1 MPKTILAIGP
11 HPDDIEFTIGGILVK
26 EVAHG
31 STVELLVMSRGESST
46 NGTPRQRQRE
56 AAAAAKLI
64 GAKLTWGDFG
74 GDSHIVYSSE
84 NVIAMARHIRELRP
98 DVVLANSPD
107 ANQHPDHVQAAAI
120 VRAAVRLARYGGVPE
135 LNKLLPHKV
144 GALYFYPATL
154 SAARQ
159 PDIIVDISQHVSK
172 WRKVLAAH
180 KSQLKT
186 KNYIDLVV
194 ARARVLGLAINS
206 KYAQGLY
213 LNDPMVLDVPSDVIA
228 SARNF

>member
-31 STVELLVMSRGESST
+31 SVIELLVMSRGESST
-46 NGTPRQRQRE
+46 NGTPRQRQQE
-56 AAAAAKLI
+56 ATAAAKLI
-64 GAKLTWGDFG
+64 GARLTWGDFG

-84 NVIAMARHIRELRP
+84 NVIAMARHIRTVHP

-107 ANQHPDHVQAAAI
+107 ENQHPDHVQAAAI

-135 LNKLLPHKV
+135 LKQLKPHAV
-144 GALYFYPATL
+144 DAVYFYPATL
-154 SAARQ
+154 NTQRQ
-159 PDIIVDISQHVSK
+159 PDILIDISKYAPK

-186 KNYIDLVV
+186 RNYIDLVI
-194 ARARVLGLAINS
+194 ARARVLGLSINAQ
-206 KYAQGLY
+206 YAQGLY
-213 LNDPMVLDVPSDVIA
+213 LNDPLVLDVPSSA
-228 SARNF
+228 SGSARNF